1 MEHFMDCDNG
11 RTFAQAKKT
20 PIFNIAF
27 AAVIAILSTVL
38 SLRHYLYIC

>member
-1 MEHFMDCDNG
+1 MEELSHK
-11 RTFAQAKKT
+11 QKKP